1 MKIAYIFS
9 ALLVLI
15 GSSASAQVT
24 LSSADK
30 TAAFR
35 AAGYK
40 RVGAQWRKCDDPG
53 TAGYTPGAI
62 EQAKD
67 LNGDG
72 RPEAVV
78 TEGSTYCFGM
88 TGTGFDVVSKQ
99 ADGTWKLM
107 VSRTGMASFLS
118 TKGTGGWPDI
128 EVGGPGFCFP
138 VERWDGREYRLHRRQ
153 YEGRPCRR

>member
-9 ALLVLI
+9 ALLVLMA
-15 GSSASAQVT
+15 SSASAQVM
-24 LSSADK
+24 LSNADK

-40 RVGAQWRKCDDPG
+40 RVGSQWRKCDDPG
-53 TAGYTPGAI
+53 TASYTSGAI

-72 RPEAVV
+72 RPEAVI

-118 TKGTGGWPDI
+118 AKGHEGWPDI

-138 VERWDGREYRLHRRQ
+138 IERWDGREYRLNRRQ
-153 YEGRPCRR
+153 YEGRPCPR